1 LLINYNSYLYL
12 FDWKLLSEEGQT
24 FSEPKN
30 TINLNNMQGY
40 ELKKDLRIEITEMK
54 KGLFSSTKKTL
65 LRAQSAQ
72 DLEEWTVLLDKLLP

>member
-1 LLINYNSYLYL
+1 
-12 FDWKLLSEEGQT
+12 
-24 FSEPKN
+24 
-30 TINLNNMQGY
+30 M
-40 ELKKDLRIEITEMK
+40 KKDLRIEITEMK